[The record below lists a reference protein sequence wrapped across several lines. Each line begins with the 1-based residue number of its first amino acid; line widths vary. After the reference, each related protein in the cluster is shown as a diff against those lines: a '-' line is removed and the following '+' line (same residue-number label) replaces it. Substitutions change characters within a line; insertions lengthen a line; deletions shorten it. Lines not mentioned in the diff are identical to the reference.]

1 MSTTFKI
8 DKIDNEVLTIN
19 SISSSINLQLLIG
32 RNSSITFESWVNK
45 DSYDLQLNAVETFN
59 IGIENESLR
68 GVLLYYSKNSYFIK
82 VNSPANEND
91 WKLAITLIKFFIKNS
106 KSEAYN
112 IEEKKFYDSI
122 SIEKFN
128 YMKEIHEGFYVIKN
142 LIYDNLIPSI
152 QGFNLKMLI
161 DDQYVKNCLNSLN
174 NFLIITTD
182 IQWSAYT
189 ANPSYITKSNK
200 LIAGYYVLSSNL
212 DTYLPKVPIIPED
225 YETVDSD
232 IEWIISFND
241 DYEGNLGAMNYQ
253 EFIKKNVN
261 LDMVDANNFKI
272 SLSKDEMVKILK
284 FRKIESRFIEIFNK
298 NG

>member
-8 DKIDNEVLTIN
+8 DTKHNEVFTIN
-19 SISSSINLQLLIG
+19 SISSELKLQLLIG

-45 DSYDLQLNAVETFN
+45 NSYDLQLNVVDSFN

-68 GVLLYYSKNSYFIK
+68 GVILYYSKNSFFIK

-91 WKLAITLIKFFIKNS
+91 WKLAISLIKFFIKNY

-112 IEEKKFYDSI
+112 IEEKKFYDCM

-128 YMKEIHEGFYVIKN
+128 YLKEIHEGFYVIKK
-142 LIYDNLIPSI
+142 LINDNLIPSI

-161 DDQYVKNCLNSLN
+161 DEEYLKKCLNNIN
-174 NFLIITTD
+174 NFLNITTN

-189 ANPSYITKSNK
+189 ANASYITKNNK

-212 DTYLPKVPIIPED
+212 DTYLPKVPILPDD
-225 YETVDSD
+225 YETIDSD
-232 IEWIISFND
+232 VEWIISFSD
-241 DYEGNLGAMNYQ
+241 DSEGNLGAMDYQ

-272 SLSKDEMVKILK
+272 SLSKGEISKILK
-284 FRKIESRFIEIFNK
+284 FRKINSIFIEIFNK